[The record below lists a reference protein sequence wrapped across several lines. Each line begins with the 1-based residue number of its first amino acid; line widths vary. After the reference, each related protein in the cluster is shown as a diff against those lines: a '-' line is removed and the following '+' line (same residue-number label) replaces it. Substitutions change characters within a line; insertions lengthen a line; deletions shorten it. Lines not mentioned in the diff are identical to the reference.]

1 MGEELLR
8 NTMLH
13 DLRGNATALLGW
25 QSLIEPNRQKAAT
38 GIERSVE
45 ALVSTIQLFSR
56 PVGSVERKKANLQAI
71 AGSLGIEVSGPKTD
85 LWVCP
90 KRLEAALSLS
100 EPCSIKLSERTDGR
114 VCVQILGLDTKGLGL
129 LAVPH
134 SAQIA
139 EVVASPSRALGVC
152 LFKEVVRGVRGE
164 YEITGDR
171 TELGLILSQATDSGE

>member
-25 QSLIEPNRQKAAT
+25 QSLIEPSTQKAAS

-56 PVGSVERKKANLQAI
+56 SVAVAECQEADVHAI
-71 AGSLGIEVSGPKTD
+71 ASSLGIAVSGTERA

-90 KRLEAALSLS
+90 RRLEAALALS
-100 EPCSIKLSERTDGR
+100 EPDSITVSERTDGR
-114 VCVQILGLDTKGLGL
+114 IQLQILGLDTKGLAL

-134 SAQIA
+134 SAKIVEA
-139 EVVASPSRALGVC
+139 VDSPSRALGVC

-164 YEITGDR
+164 YEISGDR
-171 TELGLILSQATDSGE
+171 TELGLILSLAAESGE